1 MEIPLWWQYHIHK
14 DAKNTSQSIRGK
26 LHVPCKVKC
35 VGLYREM
42 SVVRFSDFEMLN
54 ELASRV
60 HWYVSNFDQQVD
72 SLTEMIP
79 LGRNA
84 HYPMICKLNDD
95 VWKDFTQVPNGKI
108 TTMADKS
115 EVIASPRKS
124 YKVQLPEGI
133 NPEIAA
139 MLSKLLIKREKRNS
153 KQS

>member
-1 MEIPLWWQYHIHK
+1 
-14 DAKNTSQSIRGK
+14 
-26 LHVPCKVKC
+26 
-35 VGLYREM
+35 
-42 SVVRFSDFEMLN
+42 
-54 ELASRV
+54 
-60 HWYVSNFDQQVD
+60 
-72 SLTEMIP
+72 MIP